1 MSVTLDGQTIFEEQG
16 LTISAGSPKR
26 ASIERTVAGLD
37 GMLSIDMGARS
48 RQIRQTGTLH
58 AMSRSAMRI
67 RVEAITRFI
76 DGQTHTLVAPDGEVF
91 RHLRMDS
98 FQKVVEHPV
107 GAGVVIDY
115 EIAYTQLGGQDDAAS
130 S

>member
-16 LTISAGSPKR
+16 LTISADSPSR
-26 ASIERTVAGLD
+26 TSIERTVAGLD
-37 GMLSIDMGARS
+37 GMLSIDLGARS

-58 AMSRSAMRI
+58 AMSRAAMRI

-98 FQKVVEHPV
+98 FQKVVVHPV
-107 GAGVVIDY
+107 GAGVVVDY